1 MNSFRGN
8 VTVDPSDWTS
18 AAWKSGC
25 FLDSL
30 TLIICAFQPFTH
42 RHVGCGSPGQG
53 WIHFSSLVSPANQQ
67 LVVNQL
73 VKELRNVTIGLV
85 EEQLWLS
92 DTNLN
97 VLFSCHL
104 SSSLI
109 SLRSL
114 PDTRFLST
122 HTHTPFCIWRSLKSK
137 NYSCNESIIKD
148 DTPTRPITS
157 V

>member
-1 MNSFRGN
+1 MYSFRGN

-42 RHVGCGSPGQG
+42 RHVCCGSPGQG

-97 VLFSCHL
+97 VLISCHL

-122 HTHTPFCIWRSLKSK
+122 HTHTHLFVFAVPSNLKMQLQR
-137 NYSCNESIIKD
+137 EHH
-148 DTPTRPITS
+148 
-157 V
+157 